1 MEIRQLRYFLAV
13 ANARSFL
20 QAADSLYVS
29 RQAVSKAITQL
40 EDELQV
46 PLFVRTQNGAMM
58 TPAGI
63 YFYPR
68 ATALTADFDRLK
80 EDMLEVDRTYRSR
93 LRFYM
98 AHGIYDMYAQ
108 LLHNYSIAHWSEMD
122 LQLHSCLDA
131 DCAMVLAD
139 RRADAVLSFSP
150 IRDSSLESVPILET
164 PVSILMHPD
173 HPLADRDELSIAE
186 LSAFPALLYTGGH
199 SSCPWWPGPR
209 LRHNI
214 GCDDFSSLFSLL
226 KGNMGFLPLPEAMI
240 PEYVDFALVKSC
252 PEITTPCRVYY
263 SALHPAHY
271 DSLTYNLLGAM
282 EKDIFGI

>member
-98 AHGIYDMYAQ
+98 AHGIYDIYAKP
-108 LLHNYSIAHWSEMD
+108 LHSYSITHWSEMD

-139 RRADAVLSFSP
+139 RRADAVLSFTP

-164 PVSILMHPD
+164 PVRILMHPD
-173 HPLADRDELSIAE
+173 HPLSTQEAPGMAE
-186 LSAFPALLYTGGH
+186 LSRYPALLYTGGH
-199 SSCPWWPGPR
+199 ASCPWWPGPR

-226 KGNMGFLPLPEAMI
+226 KANMGFLPLPEAMI
-240 PEYVDFALVKSC
+240 PEYADFALVKSC
-252 PEITTPCRVYY
+252 PELTNPCRVYY
-263 SALHPAHY
+263 SALTPAHY

-282 EKDIFGI
+282 ERDIFGI

>member
-93 LRFYM
+93 IRFFM
-98 AHGIYDMYAQ
+98 ACGVYDIFARQ
-108 LLHNYSIAHWSEMD
+108 LHEYSLGHWSEMD

-131 DCAMVLAD
+131 ECEMVLAD

-150 IRDSSLESVPILET
+150 IRDQMLESVPILET
-164 PVSILMHPD
+164 PVRILLHPD
-173 HPLADRDELSIAE
+173 HPLSDRETLSIAE
-186 LSAFPALLYTGGH
+186 LNAWPALLYTGGH
-199 SSCPWWPGPR
+199 GSCRWWPGPR

-214 GCDDFSSLFSLL
+214 GSDDFSSLFSLL
-226 KGNMGFLPLPEAMI
+226 KANMGFLPLPEAMI
-240 PEYVDFALVKSC
+240 PSYADFALVKSC
-252 PEITTPCRVYY
+252 SELKTPCSLYY
-263 SALHPAHY
+263 TTLTADHY

-282 EKDIFGI
+282 ERDIFGI